1 MGFVLSSAIT
11 IARGI
16 LNDTEETYRYSTDDL
31 LQYGNGAL
39 RALPNIKPEWL
50 HTRADL
56 TCAAGAKQALSF
68 DDAHA
73 LVRVIGIKNGAA
85 LTPFDR
91 AALDAFMPGW
101 MVATAATAQQWAP
114 GDDPVSFYVYPPSA
128 GGQVLETL
136 YVKVPGP
143 FTIDEDTGLPD
154 TIKEAV
160 ADYMVG
166 MAEARDDEHVLSA
179 RSTQFINQFAARLGG
194 GAKG

>member
-16 LNDTEETYRYSTDDL
+16 LNDTEETYRYSTADL
-31 LQYGNGAL
+31 LEYGNGAL

-56 TCAAGAKQALSF
+56 TCAAGAKQSLSF

-73 LVRVIGIKNGAA
+73 LVRVIGIKSGAA
-85 LTPFDR
+85 LTQFDR

-101 MVATAATAQQWAP
+101 MVATAAAAQQWAP
-114 GDDPVSFYVYPPSA
+114 GDNPVSFYLYPPA
-128 GGQVLETL
+128 TGGQIVETL

-143 FTIDEDTGLPD
+143 FTADEDTGLPD